1 MRREDV
7 QPLLAQAVDRLP
19 EPDLADAAWAGG
31 LTVRRRQRRTV
42 LLAVLAVIV
51 VLIVISIVIGATN

>member
-7 QPLLAQAVDRLP
+7 PPLLLQAGDLLP

-31 LTVRRRQRRTV
+31 LKARGRRRRAVLIGV
-42 LLAVLAVIV
+42 LLVIV
-51 VLIVISIVIGATN
+51 ALVVVSIVIEAG

>member
-7 QPLLAQAVDRLP
+7 PPLLLQAGADLP

-31 LTVRRRQRRTV
+31 LKLRRSRRRAV
-42 LLAVLAVIV
+42 LLGVLLVIV
-51 VLIVISIVIGATN
+51 ALIVASIVIEAG